1 MSWRNISN
9 GAASTGTGTDTLT
22 REMSSQSN
30 VYTNQFDM
38 SPEAEAA
45 RAAAASEQ
53 SQIAAEVAARLPD
66 QASRVAKDNDDQFKL
81 DLGGGKKR
89 TKKRT
94 VRRKRTYKKSKRS
107 SYKKSKR
114 TSYKKSKRGGATA
127 PITFVI
133 SKQIP
138 NRPLFQFNLL
148 PDLTGKDLY
157 DKMNN
162 LIVQNPGYL
171 TSEEM
176 LRPRK
181 LAMADNGTLITYEDK
196 LSKFHSPTDLILK
209 ISPPVVQV

>member
-38 SPEAEAA
+38 SPEAEAE
-45 RAAAASEQ
+45 RAAAANEQ
-53 SQIAAEVAARLPD
+53 SRIAAEVATRLPGD
-66 QASRVAKDNDDQFKL
+66 ASRVANDNDQFKL

-94 VRRKRTYKKSKRS
+94 VRRKRTYKKSKRT
-107 SYKKSKR
+107 YKKSKR
-114 TSYKKSKRGGATA
+114 TYKKSKRGGATA